1 VEEIH
6 LWWIGER
13 EASARMIEHVRIHLD
28 RAFAWPVRLHSGA
41 DRPRDAWDPR
51 RRQWSSTRIL
61 RWLGESGPKSGKLL
75 GITDVDLFIPI
86 LTYVFGEAQVGGRA
100 AVVSTRRLGEPS
112 LPDARI
118 VVDRLATES
127 VHEVGHLFGL
137 LHCSTAGCAM
147 GRAAGVRDVDAK
159 RAELCP
165 ACRRQL
171 ERSRREGT

>member
-1 VEEIH
+1 METVRV
-6 LWWIGER
+6 WWIGER
-13 EASARMIEHVRIHLD
+13 HPGDGTLDHVRFHLE
-28 RAFAWPVRLHSGA
+28 RAFGVSSALWRNA
-41 DRPRDAWDPR
+41 ERPGDAYDPHR
-51 RRQWSSTRIL
+51 KQWSSTRIL
-61 RWLGESGPKSGKLL
+61 AWLARAAPEGRVL
-75 GITDVDLFIPI
+75 GVTDVDLFIPI

-100 AVVSTRRLGEPS
+100 AVVSTRRLGEPG

-159 RAELCP
+159 RAEICP

-171 ERSRREGT
+171 ERGRREST